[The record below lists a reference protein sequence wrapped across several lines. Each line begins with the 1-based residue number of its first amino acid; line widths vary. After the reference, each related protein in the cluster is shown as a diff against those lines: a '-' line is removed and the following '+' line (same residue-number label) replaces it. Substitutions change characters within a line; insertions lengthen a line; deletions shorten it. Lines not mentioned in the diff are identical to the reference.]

1 MNGPSTSGADTG
13 RSTLREGLGVIG
25 RGIKGQP
32 RWFSLAVLGS
42 VVYGVMTGL
51 TAWAIGWVVEHSV
64 SPAIDAHYVTAEQ
77 LWTIGGVLALVVLV
91 NVVGVIGR
99 RLAGG
104 IAMFN
109 LGAMYRRQVTRQYL
123 RLPLA
128 WHHKHPSGQLLSN
141 ANADVEAT
149 WNIFAP
155 LPMALGVV
163 VMLVFGIVQ
172 MTVIDP
178 WLALVG
184 LTVFP
189 MLFLANVAFQRAMSP
204 RVTRAQQLRADVSEV
219 AHESFEAAL
228 VVKSLGREDHEAER
242 FAAVTHDLRAAN
254 VEVGRTRGR
263 FDPVIEAIPTI
274 GTLAV
279 LFVGTLRVQGGYL
292 SAAQVVQI
300 AYLFSILAFPV
311 RALGWV
317 LAEMPRAVVGWR
329 RIEAVLEATG
339 SMTYGERELP
349 RGRASHLQADGLAYA
364 YEIETEDGGTDLNPA
379 IVDVT
384 LDVTPGSTVAVVG
397 PTGSGKTTLTNLLLR
412 LVDPD
417 SGAVLLDGVDLR
429 EVRHGGVSDV
439 AALVAQQTF
448 MFDDTVRGNV
458 TLGAEHDDEGVWRA
472 LNIAQGA
479 SFVERLP
486 DALDTHVGE
495 RGASLSGGQR
505 QRIALARAVIRE
517 PQLLVL
523 DDATSAVDPSVEQAI
538 LARLRE
544 ASSGTTVVVVAYRM
558 ATILLADE
566 VVYVEAGRV
575 VDHGRHAELM
585 GRCAG
590 YERLVTAYA
599 REAAEREAIAA
610 GAEDLDEYDLVDA
623 ETGADAGTPDGRD
636 EQEAVR

>member
-1 MNGPSTSGADTG
+1 MNVPPT
-13 RSTLREGLGVIG
+13 STLREGLAVIG

-32 RWFSLAVLGS
+32 RWFALAVLGS
-42 VVYGVMTGL
+42 VVYGVMTSL
-51 TAWAIGWVVEHSV
+51 TAAAIGFVVKRAV
-64 SPAIDAHYVTAEQ
+64 APAIAAGHVTASQ
-77 LWTIGGVLALVVLV
+77 LWFIGGVMAAVVLTTI
-91 NVVGVIGR
+91 VVVIGR
-99 RLAGG
+99 RIAGG
-104 IAMFN
+104 VTMYN

-123 RLPLA
+123 RLPLS

-172 MTVIDP
+172 MVIVDP

-228 VVKSLGREDHEAER
+228 IVKSLGREDHEAER
-242 FAAVTHDLRAAN
+242 FRVVTHELRDAN
-254 VEVGRTRGR
+254 IEVGRTRGR
-263 FDPVIEAIPTI
+263 FDPAIEAIPTI

-279 LFVGTLRVQGGYL
+279 LFVGTLRVSSGQL
-292 SAAQVVQI
+292 TAAEVVQI

-317 LAEMPRAVVGWR
+317 LAELPRAVVGWNR
-329 RIEAVLEATG
+329 VSAVLDATG
-339 SMTYGERELP
+339 SMTFGERSLP
-349 RGRASHLQADGLAYA
+349 SGTASHLQTERLAYA
-364 YEIETEDGGTDLNPA
+364 YEIETETGEADLNPA
-379 IVDVT
+379 VVDVT
-384 LDVTPGSTVAVVG
+384 LDVAPGATVAIVG
-397 PTGSGKTTLTNLLLR
+397 PTGSGKSTLTNLVMR

-417 SGAVLLDGVDLR
+417 SGAVLVDGVDLR
-429 EVRHGGVSDV
+429 EVRRGGVSDV

-448 MFDDTVRGNV
+448 MFDDSVRGNI
-458 TLGAEHDDEGVWRA
+458 TLGAELDDESVWRA
-472 LNIAQGA
+472 LHVAQGA
-479 SFVERLP
+479 GFVEKLP
-486 DALDTHVGE
+486 NALETRVGE

-517 PQLLVL
+517 PQLLIL

-544 ASSGTTVVVVAYRM
+544 ASSGTTVLVVAYRM

-566 VVYVEAGRV
+566 VVYMEAGRV
-575 VDHGRHAELM
+575 VDHGSHDQLL
-585 GRCAG
+585 GRCVG

-610 GAEDLDEYDLVDA
+610 DEEYAD
-623 ETGADAGTPDGRD
+623 EPGRGADAAEEVSR
-636 EQEAVR
+636 

>member
-1 MNGPSTSGADTG
+1 VNVPPT
-13 RSTLREGLGVIG
+13 STLREGLAVIG

-32 RWFSLAVLGS
+32 RWFAVAVLGS
-42 VVYGVMTGL
+42 VVYGVMTSL
-51 TAWAIGWVVEHSV
+51 TAAAIGFVVNRAV
-64 SPAIDAHYVTAEQ
+64 APAIEAGHVTASQ
-77 LWTIGGVLALVVLV
+77 LWFIGGVMAAVVLTTI
-91 NVVGVIGR
+91 VGVIGR
-99 RLAGG
+99 RIAGG
-104 IAMFN
+104 VAMYN

-123 RLPLA
+123 RLPLS

-172 MTVIDP
+172 MVIVDP
-178 WLALVG
+178 WLAVVG

-228 VVKSLGREDHEAER
+228 IVKSLGREDHEAER
-242 FAAVTHDLRAAN
+242 FRVVTHELRDAN
-254 VEVGRTRGR
+254 IEVGRTRGR
-263 FDPVIEAIPTI
+263 FDPAIEAIPTI

-279 LFVGTLRVQGGYL
+279 LFVGTLRVSSGQLTAGE
-292 SAAQVVQI
+292 VVQI

-317 LAEMPRAVVGWR
+317 LAELPRAVVGWNR
-329 RIEAVLEATG
+329 VSAVLDATG
-339 SMTYGERELP
+339 SMTFGERSLP
-349 RGRASHLQADGLAYA
+349 SGTASHLQTERLAYA
-364 YEIETEDGGTDLNPA
+364 YEIETETGEADLNPA
-379 IVDVT
+379 VVDVT
-384 LDVTPGSTVAVVG
+384 LDVAPGATVAIVG
-397 PTGSGKTTLTNLLLR
+397 PTGSGKSTLTNLVMR

-417 SGAVLLDGVDLR
+417 SGAVLVDGIDLR
-429 EVRHGGVSDV
+429 EVRRGGVSDV

-448 MFDDTVRGNV
+448 MFDDSVRGNI
-458 TLGAEHDDEGVWRA
+458 TLGVEHDDESVWRA
-472 LNIAQGA
+472 LHVAQGA
-479 SFVERLP
+479 GFVEKLP
-486 DALDTHVGE
+486 DGLETRVGE

-517 PQLLVL
+517 PQLLIL

-544 ASSGTTVVVVAYRM
+544 ASSGTTVLVVAYRM

-566 VVYVEAGRV
+566 VVYMEAGRV
-575 VDHGRHAELM
+575 VDHGSHDQLL
-585 GRCAG
+585 GRCVG

-610 GAEDLDEYDLVDA
+610 GEEYGDDRGR
-623 ETGADAGTPDGRD
+623 GADAAEEVSR
-636 EQEAVR
+636 

>member
-1 MNGPSTSGADTG
+1 MSPGEQHTVNVPTT
-13 RSTLREGLGVIG
+13 STLREGLAVIG

-42 VVYGVMTGL
+42 VVYGVMTSL
-51 TAWAIGWVVEHSV
+51 TAAAIGYVVKHAV
-64 SPAIDAHYVTAEQ
+64 APAIEAQHVTASQ
-77 LWTIGGVLALVVLV
+77 LWFIGGVMAAVVLTTI
-91 NVVGVIGR
+91 VGVIGR
-99 RLAGG
+99 RIAGG
-104 IAMFN
+104 VTMYN
-109 LGAMYRRQVTRQYL
+109 LGAIYRRQVTRQYL
-123 RLPLA
+123 RLPLS
-128 WHHKHPSGQLLSN
+128 WHHRHPSGQLLSN

-172 MTVIDP
+172 MLVVDP

-189 MLFLANVAFQRAMSP
+189 MLYLANVAFQRAMSP

-228 VVKSLGREDHEAER
+228 IVKSLGREDHEAER
-242 FAAVTHDLRAAN
+242 FRAVTHELRDAN
-254 VEVGRTRGR
+254 IEVGRTRGR
-263 FDPVIEAIPTI
+263 FDPAIEAIPTV

-279 LFVGTLRVQGGYL
+279 LFVGTLRVRSGL
-292 SAAQVVQI
+292 LTAAEVVQI

-317 LAEMPRAVVGWR
+317 LAELPRAVVGWNR
-329 RIEAVLEATG
+329 VSAVLDATG
-339 SMTYGERELP
+339 SMTYGERSLP
-349 RGRASHLQADGLAYA
+349 SGRASHLQADHISYA
-364 YEIETEDGGTDLNPA
+364 YEIESETGEADRNPA
-379 IVDVT
+379 VVDVT
-384 LDVTPGSTVAVVG
+384 LDVAPGATVALVG
-397 PTGSGKTTLTNLLLR
+397 PTGSGKSTLTNLVMR

-417 SGAVLLDGVDLR
+417 SGAVLVDDVDLR
-429 EVRHGGVSDV
+429 EVRRGGVSDV

-448 MFDDTVRGNV
+448 MFDDSVRGNI
-458 TLGAEHDDEGVWRA
+458 TLGARHDDESVWHA
-472 LNIAQGA
+472 LHVAQA
-479 SFVERLP
+479 AAFVEKLP
-486 DALDTHVGE
+486 DGLETHVGE

-517 PQLLVL
+517 PQLLIL

-544 ASSGTTVVVVAYRM
+544 ASSGTTVLVVAYRM

-566 VVYVEAGRV
+566 VVYMEGGHV
-575 VDHGRHAELM
+575 VDHGSHDQLL
-585 GRCAG
+585 GRCVG

-610 GAEDLDEYDLVDA
+610 AEELVD
-623 ETGADAGTPDGRD
+623 GDAHGSDAA
-636 EQEAVR
+636 QEVSR

>member
-1 MNGPSTSGADTG
+1 VNVPTTSTF
-13 RSTLREGLGVIG
+13 REGLAVIG
-25 RGIKGQP
+25 RGIRGEP
-32 RWFSLAVLGS
+32 RWFAVAVVGS
-42 VVYGVMTGL
+42 VIYGVMTGL
-51 TAWAIGWVVEHSV
+51 TAWAIGWVVDQAV
-64 SPAIDAHYVTAEQ
+64 APAINAGSVTPQQ
-77 LWTIGGVLALVVLV
+77 LWFIGGTVALVVLV
-91 NVVGVIGR
+91 TTVGVIGR

-109 LGAMYRRQVTRQYL
+109 LGATYRRRVTRQYL
-123 RLPLA
+123 RLPLS
-128 WHHKHPSGQLLSN
+128 WHHQHPSGQLLSN

-172 MTVIDP
+172 MFIVDP

-189 MLFLANVAFQRAMSP
+189 MLFVANVAFQRAMSP

-228 VVKSLGREDHEAER
+228 IVKSLGREDHEAER
-242 FAAVTHDLRAAN
+242 FRTVTHQLRDAN
-254 VEVGRTRGR
+254 IEVGRTRGR
-263 FDPVIEAIPTI
+263 FDPAIEAIPTI

-279 LFVGTLRVQGGYL
+279 LLVGTLRVEAGLL

-317 LAEMPRAVVGWR
+317 LGEMPRAVVGWNR
-329 RIEAVLEATG
+329 VSAVLDATG
-339 SMTYGERELP
+339 GMAYGPRDLP
-349 RGRASHLQADGLAYA
+349 RGAASHLQAEGLAYA
-364 YEIETEDGGTDLNPA
+364 YEIETDSGGADFNPA

-384 LDVTPGSTVAVVG
+384 LDVSPGSTVALVG
-397 PTGSGKTTLTNLLLR
+397 PTGSGKSTLTNLVMR

-417 SGAVLLDGVDLR
+417 TGAVLLDGVDLR
-429 EVRHGGVSDV
+429 EVRKGSVSDV

-448 MFDDTVRGNV
+448 MFDDSVRGNI
-458 TLGAEHDDEGVWRA
+458 TLGAQHDDEAVWAA
-472 LNIAQGA
+472 LQVAQGA
-479 SFVERLP
+479 GFVDRLP
-486 DALDTHVGE
+486 DGLETHVGE

-517 PQLLVL
+517 PQLLIL

-538 LARLRE
+538 LGRLRE
-544 ASSGTTVVVVAYRM
+544 ASSGTTVLVVAYRM

-566 VVYVEAGRV
+566 VVYIEQGRV
-575 VDHGRHAELM
+575 VDHGSHEQLL

-610 GAEDLDEYDLVDA
+610 DEELGVD
-623 ETGADAGTPDGRD
+623 TLGDALGERELGDDRGVGEV
-636 EQEAVR
+636 EQEVRR

>member
-1 MNGPSTSGADTG
+1 MNVPTT
-13 RSTLREGLGVIG
+13 STLREGLAVIG

-32 RWFSLAVLGS
+32 RWFALAVLGS
-42 VVYGVMTGL
+42 IVYGVMTSL
-51 TAWAIGWVVEHSV
+51 TAAAIGFVVRRAV
-64 SPAIDAHYVTAEQ
+64 TPAIEAHHVTASQ
-77 LWTIGGVLALVVLV
+77 LWFIGGVMAAVVLTTI
-91 NVVGVIGR
+91 VGVIAR

-104 IAMFN
+104 VAMFN

-123 RLPLA
+123 RLPLS
-128 WHHKHPSGQLLSN
+128 WHHRHPSGQLLSN

-172 MTVIDP
+172 MVVVDP
-178 WLALVG
+178 WLAVVG

-228 VVKSLGREDHEAER
+228 IVKSLGREDHEAER
-242 FAAVTHDLRAAN
+242 YRVDTHELRDAN
-254 VEVGRTRGR
+254 IDVGRTRGR
-263 FDPVIEAIPTI
+263 FDPAIEAIPTI

-279 LFVGTLRVQGGYL
+279 LFVGTLRVSKGLL
-292 SAAQVVQI
+292 SAAEVVQI

-317 LAEMPRAVVGWR
+317 LAELPRAVVGWNR
-329 RIEAVLEATG
+329 VSAVLDATG
-339 SMTYGERELP
+339 SMAYGERSLP
-349 RGRASHLQADGLAYA
+349 SGRASHLQAENLAYA
-364 YEIETEDGGTDLNPA
+364 YEIETEEGVADVNPA
-379 IVDVT
+379 VVDVT
-384 LDVTPGSTVAVVG
+384 LDVAPGATVAIVG
-397 PTGSGKTTLTNLLLR
+397 PTGSGKSTLTNLVMR

-417 SGAVLLDGVDLR
+417 SGAVLIDDLDLR
-429 EVRHGGVSDV
+429 EVRRGGVSAV

-448 MFDDTVRGNV
+448 MFDDSVRGNI
-458 TLGAEHDDEGVWRA
+458 TLGAEHDDESVWRA
-472 LNIAQGA
+472 LHVAQGA
-479 SFVERLP
+479 GFVEKLP
-486 DALDTHVGE
+486 AGLETHVGE

-517 PQLLVL
+517 PQLLIL

-538 LARLRE
+538 LGRLRE
-544 ASSGTTVVVVAYRM
+544 ASSGTTVLVVAYRM

-566 VVYVEAGRV
+566 VAYIEGGRV
-575 VDHGRHAELM
+575 IDHGSHEQLL

-610 GAEDLDEYDLVDA
+610 DEEFGD
-623 ETGADAGTPDGRD
+623 EHERGADAAEEVSR
-636 EQEAVR
+636 